1 MPYYRVV
8 GEVPRKRHTQFR
20 RPDGGLYAE
29 ELMGEEGFSSDSSL
43 LYHRHLPTAIIKA
56 EAVTPAVE
64 PRLEPNLPL
73 SPRHFRTQEL
83 TSAGDL
89 VTGRMTLAGN
99 GDVRLSYATSDRPS
113 ELYRNSM
120 GDECVYV
127 QRGRVRFESTY
138 GVIEAAEGDYV
149 VIPTGTIHRWV
160 PQGGPANVLA
170 IEAAGHIRP
179 PRRYLSQYGQ
189 FLEHAP
195 YCERDLRAPSEPL
208 VVAGEE
214 VPVLVRTRGGL
225 TRLVY
230 RHHPFDVVG
239 WDGYLYP
246 FAFNIEDFEPIV
258 KKTHAPP
265 PVHQTFEGPGFVV
278 CSFCPRPLDYHPE
291 AVPIPY
297 NHHNVDSDE
306 FMFYVGGDY
315 SARAGSGIDVGSI
328 SLHPAGFTHGPQ
340 PGAVEAVIDAVS
352 RGVTTT
358 SEVAVMVDTFRPL
371 DLGQGA
377 LSCEDPGYAWTWAR

>member
-1 MPYYRVV
+1 MEGPMPYYRVV

-127 QRGRVRFESTY
+127 PARAGALRVHVRRDRGRR
-138 GVIEAAEGDYV
+138 GRLRGD
-149 VIPTGTIHRWV
+149 P
-160 PQGGPANVLA
+160 
-170 IEAAGHIRP
+170 
-179 PRRYLSQYGQ
+179 
-189 FLEHAP
+189 
-195 YCERDLRAPSEPL
+195 D
-208 VVAGEE
+208 
-214 VPVLVRTRGGL
+214 
-225 TRLVY
+225 
-230 RHHPFDVVG
+230 RHHPPLGPAGRPGERAGHRGGRAHQAAEALPVAVRPVPGARALLRARPARPVG
-239 WDGYLYP
+239 AARRRRRGGP
-246 FAFNIEDFEPIV
+246 GPG
-258 KKTHAPP
+258 THA
-265 PVHQTFEGPGFVV
+265 
-278 CSFCPRPLDYHPE
+278 R
-291 AVPIPY
+291 
-297 NHHNVDSDE
+297 
-306 FMFYVGGDY
+306 
-315 SARAGSGIDVGSI
+315 
-328 SLHPAGFTHGPQ
+328 
-340 PGAVEAVIDAVS
+340 
-352 RGVTTT
+352 RG
-358 SEVAVMVDTFRPL
+358 
-371 DLGQGA
+371 
-377 LSCEDPGYAWTWAR
+377 